1 METRSFIAYIYKF
14 FIVCHLS
21 PDIFCIVYKYL
32 AIMVHTTLFYVLYLQ
47 YEILN
52 YLHFQ
57 LSNRLCFFKSVLEF
71 FLQRFRLHTC
81 HLVSVARP
89 CNLKRVRCDKRE
101 KESIKKSL
109 TTPTVLTKF
118 LQGPQQSLYC
128 SQQPTTPHTPP
139 PPTVCTLLVLNQ

>member
-32 AIMVHTTLFYVLYLQ
+32 AIMVHTTLFYVLYLY

-57 LSNRLCFFKSVLEF
+57 LSNRLCFFISFTVYSPAF
-71 FLQRFRLHTC
+71 PFA
-81 HLVSVARP
+81 HL
-89 CNLKRVRCDKRE
+89 
-101 KESIKKSL
+101 SL
-109 TTPTVLTKF
+109 
-118 LQGPQQSLYC
+118 
-128 SQQPTTPHTPP
+128 SQCGKA
-139 PPTVCTLLVLNQ
+139 V